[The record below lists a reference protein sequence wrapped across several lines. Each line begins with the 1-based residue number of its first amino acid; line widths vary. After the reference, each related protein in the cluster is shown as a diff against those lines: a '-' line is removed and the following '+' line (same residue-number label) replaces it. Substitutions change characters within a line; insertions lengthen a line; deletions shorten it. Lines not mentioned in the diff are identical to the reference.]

1 MEFYWDLKW
10 SKLSSHHFLIR
21 PRRAQPFKS
30 HLRNRKQ
37 VKFCWHL
44 KRLKLPV
51 PSSFLNFQRD
61 RKFQSRNSNGRNIS
75 TYYFTRKEMTPL
87 LAFLSHLK
95 AIEMSNHVIDT
106 FFASLKFFSSTTF
119 LLKRNITR
127 LSCYSV
133 LSKSTLLTRT
143 MF

>member
-1 MEFYWDLKW
+1 MIKTV
-10 SKLSSHHFLIR
+10 SSSFLNSTETCSAIQIA
-21 PRRAQPFKS
+21 PSQQKTS
-30 HLRNRKQ
+30 EILLTSQKIETTS
-37 VKFCWHL
+37 
-44 KRLKLPV
+44 
-51 PSSFLNFQRD
+51 SSFLNFQRD